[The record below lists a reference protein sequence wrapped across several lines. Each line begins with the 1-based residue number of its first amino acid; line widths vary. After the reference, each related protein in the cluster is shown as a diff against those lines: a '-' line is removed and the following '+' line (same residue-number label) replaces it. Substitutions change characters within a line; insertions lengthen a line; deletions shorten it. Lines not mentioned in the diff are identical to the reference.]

1 MHNVPV
7 HLISSFV
14 KLKRAQFHWK
24 PYLQPLI
31 YDTHLS
37 LTPHYLWH
45 LLYLCLAPTYFWHP
59 TLSDTYSTYLRQLP
73 TGISDTQLFQTPTSY
88 LSMAPTYFLH
98 QFCTFFWCPPISDT
112 STVAISDDHLFPRP
126 TVPISDAHI
135 YLRPSVAIS
144 DANLF
149 LRPMLYLFLM
159 PTYFWDQYCTY
170 FWCSSPRCRM
180 DRRCS
185 HSRTETHKRIWT
197 QIFFSYLDS
206 LDA

>member
-1 MHNVPV
+1 MCQYIWTRVSWNWNEHSFTENPIYSLLFMTLTYLWRLTICDTYCTCVWRPP
-7 HLISSFV
+7 IS
-14 KLKRAQFHWK
+14 
-24 PYLQPLI
+24 
-31 YDTHLS
+31 DTQLF
-37 LTPHYLWH
+37 LTP
-45 LLYLCLAPTYFWHP
+45 T
-59 TLSDTYSTYLRQLP
+59 SYSTYLRQPP